1 MATHVLIV
9 RHGQSTWNAL
19 GKWQGHAN
27 PPLSKLGKR
36 QSLAASKS
44 LDRRFDRYL
53 SSDLDRATQTA
64 KAIAGAHG
72 KPHVEQDVSF
82 RERSAGEWE
91 GLTRAEI
98 DARWPNWQDQ
108 PWRPDNFE
116 TDIDVLA
123 RVLPGLDTLA
133 ANMSHRNESTALVI
147 SHGGVIR
154 ALDRHF
160 EVEAIP
166 IPNLA
171 GRWLHHDGRWRTGD
185 VVALAAD
192 VTDSDV
198 E

>member
-19 GKWQGHAN
+19 GRWQGQEN
-27 PPLSKLGKR
+27 PPLSMLGKR
-36 QSLAASKS
+36 QALAASES
-44 LDRRFDRYL
+44 LGQRFDRYL
-53 SSDLDRATQTA
+53 SSDLDRAMQTA
-64 KAIAGAHG
+64 QAIAGAHG
-72 KPHVEQDVSF
+72 NPLVTPEVTF

-98 DARWPNWQDQ
+98 DTKWPNWQDR

-116 TDIDVLA
+116 TDVDVLA
-123 RVLPGLDTLA
+123 RVLPSLEALV
-133 ANMSHRNESTALVI
+133 ANMSRGNESSALLI

-160 EVEAIP
+160 EVDPIP
-166 IPNLA
+166 IPNLG
-171 GRWLHHDGRWRTGD
+171 GRWFHHDGRWRAGD
-185 VVALAAD
+185 FVTLASD